1 MYRKI
6 IDCNPIKFIELEHN
20 TNFHM
25 SYFVRQ
31 EILTVCDILKIREQD
46 FLDDAVEPYLVSCE
60 RQIASLDN
68 YEEER
73 YEDAK
78 LS

>member
-6 IDCNPIKFIELEHN
+6 IYCNPIKFIELEHN

-25 SYFVRQ
+25 PYRMRQ

-46 FLDDAVEPYLVSCE
+46 FLDDSVEPYLVSCE

-68 YEEER
+68 YEEEQL
-73 YEDAK
+73 EGAK
-78 LS
+78 IL